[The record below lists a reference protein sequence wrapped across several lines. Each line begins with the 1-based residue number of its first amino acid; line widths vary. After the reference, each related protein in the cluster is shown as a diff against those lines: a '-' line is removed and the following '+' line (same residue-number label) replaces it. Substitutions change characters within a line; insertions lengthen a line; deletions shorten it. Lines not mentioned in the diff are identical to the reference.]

1 MNESI
6 QRGLNLLSPGSVV
19 PVDVK
24 TVADLYAALKYTVDQ
39 LRELQ
44 AQLDDKQ
51 DDTCTKCRQG
61 PMMLTGTGY
70 HWFCD
75 ICGNRE
81 KVEPEEP

>member
-1 MNESI
+1 MTPQVN
-6 QRGLNLLSPGSVV
+6 RGLLYLLPGSVV

-24 TVADLYAALKYTVDQ
+24 TVGELYAALKYTVDQ
-39 LRELQ
+39 LKELQ
-44 AQLDDKQ
+44 EQLDDKK
-51 DDTCTKCRQG
+51 DDTCRKCKQG

-70 HWFCD
+70 HWLCD

>member
-1 MNESI
+1 MTPQVN
-6 QRGLNLLSPGSVV
+6 RGLLYLRPGSVV

-24 TVADLYAALKYTVDQ
+24 TIGELYAALKYTVEQ
-39 LRELQ
+39 LKELQ
-44 AQLDDKQ
+44 AQLDDKK